1 MLVSVGFGKV
11 IMQKR
16 KQAILNDAYYNFD
29 NKVQAKDYEQ
39 KSYAINR
46 RKSIWWACQR
56 CKDDEKIRDFVFRL
70 RAQFRERLLKDFP
83 GDAVISTMLEDG
95 EDPNHFF
102 DFIGDFVDAQH
113 NLALKEMALFFCEQL
128 KTELN
133 LDLHPSFF
141 KAERSHSKKPPPRTI
156 RVPKRKE

>member
-1 MLVSVGFGKV
+1 
-11 IMQKR
+11 MQKR
-16 KQAILNDAYYNFD
+16 EQLILDDAYYNFD
-29 NKVQAKDYEQ
+29 NKGQAKGYEQ
-39 KSYAINR
+39 QSYAYNR
-46 RKSIWWACQR
+46 GDSIWWACQR
-56 CKDDEKIRDFVFRL
+56 CEDDEEIRDFVFGL
-70 RAQFRERLLKDFP
+70 RAQFRERLLKEFP
-83 GDAVISTMLEDG
+83 VEAVINNLVEDG

-102 DFIGDFVDAQH
+102 VFIGDFADLQH

-156 RVPKRKE
+156 RLPKRKE